1 MAYNP
6 SLYNPYGSQQFQ
18 PTISYPQ
25 QYQPTMQ
32 PMQQQQQPINGLT
45 FIDIDNIDSYQMPA
59 GSVSQPLFVDAE
71 HFVIKTFDLNGGSST
86 EAYKATK
93 IPLSSLLGP
102 GNDNNV
108 TRADLEAFK
117 DEIMEAINGKH
128 SIADVPAKTTADTQ

>member
-6 SLYNPYGSQQFQ
+6 SLYNPYGLQMQPQF
-18 PTISYPQ
+18 PQ
-25 QYQPTMQ
+25 SFPQQ
-32 PMQQQQQPINGLT
+32 PMQPQQPVNGLT

-71 HFVIKTFDLNGGSST
+71 HFVIKTFDSNGGSST

-117 DEIMEAINGKH
+117 AEIMEAINGKH